1 MGGLPPILD
10 NQIPS
15 LVHDWAS
22 VSRVPFSCRWN
33 PHASLHAFN
42 SRTAEL
48 PVFWGLFYC
57 DNKPL
62 CVPSAECQI
71 RLRLGVFEGAG
82 EAPSRA
88 RLRALLWCGKSSSG
102 LPSGDVPCGWAFC
115 DPPTGGCRTPNPEP
129 RTLEKTAGR
138 SIGEILGFRTRTR
151 TLPNPSE
158 D

>member
-10 NQIPS
+10 IQIPS

-22 VSRVPFSCRWN
+22 VSRVPFSCRGN

-48 PVFWGLFYC
+48 LVFWGLFYC

-82 EAPSRA
+82 EAPSKARERA
-88 RLRALLWCGKSSSG
+88 FLWCGKPG
-102 LPSGDVPCGWAFC
+102 KRG
-115 DPPTGGCRTPNPEP
+115 
-129 RTLEKTAGR
+129 
-138 SIGEILGFRTRTR
+138 
-151 TLPNPSE
+151 
-158 D
+158 

>member
-10 NQIPS
+10 IQIPS

-22 VSRVPFSCRWN
+22 VSRVPFFMTREPARVSPCLQFEDGRV
-33 PHASLHAFN
+33 AC
-42 SRTAEL
+42 
-48 PVFWGLFYC
+48 FWGLFYC

-88 RLRALLWCGKSSSG
+88 RFRALFWCGKSASG
-102 LPSGDVPCGWAFC
+102 RLLFSFR
-115 DPPTGGCRTPNPEP
+115 PPVLRAP
-129 RTLEKTAGR
+129 
-138 SIGEILGFRTRTR
+138 GFRAE
-151 TLPNPSE
+151 P
-158 D
+158 